1 MYHTTLNLL
10 LTIWFIPVIISICWF
25 AGCMVGLLPMMG
37 WHQGKSGNV
46 DCFFLS
52 VMDYNYLVFLYFGT
66 IITPALIL
74 AAFYAHIYRVI
85 LQQVCTNHFSGQ
97 MVNALALILKPL
109 HLLQLK
115 QIVVM
120 NPDKAGGKKC
130 KNLPASGMIR
140 MLGVQQRNDVKATQN
155 LAIIVLFFMICW
167 IPLYTINCI
176 IAFRKDFPVNSTF
189 MLSCIIL
196 SHLNS
201 AGNPLLYAYHLRD
214 FRAALK
220 TFFCDLLG
228 IQQKYCDH
236 FPPRQPSNFSH
247 YRSKY
252 KESFNS
258 PRRVMSANKCRQVE
272 AIVKNP
278 IVVATVPAAGMDK
291 TIWNIAEDSGRDSG
305 GSSQDSFKDID
316 ESSHR
321 DTLLM
326 LRSNTPFKSNIF
338 KANAECFSISKSDE
352 NYSKNNDK
360 ETSLNTFKVRHNS
373 TGEINQKSASNVDKS
388 YSKSS
393 PQLSKAIF
401 VIEPGGTE
409 SKRQN
414 LDNVSKLQKNNLKLS
429 SYRLVS
435 SLLSRNRTLNRSLSD
450 SGSMKKRNGITTD
463 SCSVQM

>member
-1 MYHTTLNLL
+1 
-10 LTIWFIPVIISICWF
+10 
-25 AGCMVGLLPMMG
+25 
-37 WHQGKSGNV
+37 
-46 DCFFLS
+46 
-52 VMDYNYLVFLYFGT
+52 
-66 IITPALIL
+66 
-74 AAFYAHIYRVI
+74 
-85 LQQVCTNHFSGQ
+85 
-97 MVNALALILKPL
+97 
-109 HLLQLK
+109 
-115 QIVVM
+115 M

-130 KNLPASGMIR
+130 KNLPSSGMIR

-252 KESFNS
+252 KESFSS
-258 PRRVMSANKCRQVE
+258 PRRVLSANKCQME

-278 IVVATVPAAGMDK
+278 IVVAAVPAAK
-291 TIWNIAEDSGRDSG
+291 NIWNIAEDSGRDSA
-305 GSSQDSFKDID
+305 GSSQDSFKD
-316 ESSHR
+316 ESSHH
-321 DTLLM
+321 DTILM
-326 LRSNTPFKSNIF
+326 LRPNTPFKPNIF
-338 KANAECFSISKSDE
+338 KTNA
-352 NYSKNNDK
+352 
-360 ETSLNTFKVRHNS
+360 ETSLNSLLKVRHNS
-373 TGEINQKSASNVDKS
+373 TGEINQTVASKVDKN

-401 VIEPGGTE
+401 VIEPGG
-409 SKRQN
+409 RQN
-414 LDNVSKLQKNNLKLS
+414 VDNVSKLQKNNLKLS
-429 SYRLVS
+429 PYRLVS

-450 SGSMKKRNGITTD
+450 SGSMKRGNGEITTD
-463 SCSVQM
+463 YYSVQM

>member
-1 MYHTTLNLL
+1 
-10 LTIWFIPVIISICWF
+10 
-25 AGCMVGLLPMMG
+25 
-37 WHQGKSGNV
+37 
-46 DCFFLS
+46 
-52 VMDYNYLVFLYFGT
+52 
-66 IITPALIL
+66 
-74 AAFYAHIYRVI
+74 
-85 LQQVCTNHFSGQ
+85 
-97 MVNALALILKPL
+97 
-109 HLLQLK
+109 
-115 QIVVM
+115 M

-130 KNLPASGMIR
+130 KNLPSSGMIR

-291 TIWNIAEDSGRDSG
+291 NIWNIAEDSGRDSG
-305 GSSQDSFKDID
+305 ASSQDSFKDI
-316 ESSHR
+316 ESSHQ

-326 LRSNTPFKSNIF
+326 LRPSTPFKPNIF
-338 KANAECFSISKSDE
+338 KANAESCSIDGSDE
-352 NYSKNNDK
+352 AFQADRHLYYIKNNDK

-373 TGEINQKSASNVDKS
+373 IGEISQKSASKVDKS

-401 VIEPGGTE
+401 VIEPGGTDC
-409 SKRQN
+409 KK
-414 LDNVSKLQKNNLKLS
+414 LDNVGKLQKNNLKLS
-429 SYRLVS
+429 PYRLMS

-463 SCSVQM
+463 FCSVQM

>member
-1 MYHTTLNLL
+1 
-10 LTIWFIPVIISICWF
+10 
-25 AGCMVGLLPMMG
+25 
-37 WHQGKSGNV
+37 
-46 DCFFLS
+46 
-52 VMDYNYLVFLYFGT
+52 
-66 IITPALIL
+66 
-74 AAFYAHIYRVI
+74 
-85 LQQVCTNHFSGQ
+85 
-97 MVNALALILKPL
+97 
-109 HLLQLK
+109 
-115 QIVVM
+115 M

-130 KNLPASGMIR
+130 KNLPSSGMIR

-278 IVVATVPAAGMDK
+278 IVVATAPAEMDK

-305 GSSQDSFKDID
+305 GSSQDSFKDD
-316 ESSHR
+316 ESRHH

-326 LRSNTPFKSNIF
+326 LRSNTPFKPNIF
-338 KANAECFSISKSDE
+338 KANAECFSIGNSDE
-352 NYSKNNDK
+352 NNDK

-373 TGEINQKSASNVDKS
+373 TGEINQKGASKVDKS

-401 VIEPGGTE
+401 VIEPGG
-409 SKRQN
+409 RQN
-414 LDNVSKLQKNNLKLS
+414 LDNVNKLQKNNLKLS

-450 SGSMKKRNGITTD
+450 SGCIKQRNGITTD